1 MSNTH
6 VVIAS
11 TVAGCVTLYGLLWS
25 YFWRSNRGARNLYF
39 DAQDFAKYENGGGR
53 DLPVSAVTGTF
64 APFLQHYIGVTKV
77 LITLAAASITFGG
90 NPNKN
95 TVILAAKLILAFS
108 ILYGVLFCA
117 FMLYAYDE
125 YCQNVRAYTRFW
137 YSTVEAFGFST
148 LLSFI
153 VGYLFWASNL
163 G

>member
-1 MSNTH
+1 MDCFGHILGVRIGAH
-6 VVIAS
+6 VACIS
-11 TVAGCVTLYGLLWS
+11 TPKILQSMKMEV
-25 YFWRSNRGARNLYF
+25 
-39 DAQDFAKYENGGGR
+39 GR
-53 DLPVSAVTGTF
+53 ELPVSAVTGTF

-95 TVILAAKLILAFS
+95 TIILAAKLILAFS

-163 G
+163 GY